1 MTLSSRMIVVLTSI
15 GVLSGAFLVSV
26 GILTKERIVL
36 NKQREIETAITAVVP
51 GTRTSQKLYEEKDFS
66 VYSGEDEQ
74 GHLLGFALN
83 ASAAGFQDKIL
94 FMIGIDPDLTRIS
107 SLYVLDQ
114 KETPGLGAKI
124 TDRESFLV
132 FWENKKISEPLKLR
146 KPPAASPDELLPY
159 EVNTISGAT
168 VSSEAVLS
176 AVNISVE
183 KLRKLKEEG
192 KLNSKGRDGN

>member
-66 VYSGEDEQ
+66 VYAGEDEQ
-74 GHLLGFALN
+74 GRLLGFALN

-94 FMIGIDPDLTRIS
+94 FMIGIDPDLTRIN

-146 KPPAASPDELLPY
+146 KPPAASPDELLPS

-183 KLRKLKEEG
+183 KLKKLKEEG
-192 KLNSKGRDGN
+192 KLSSKGRDGN

>member
-66 VYSGEDEQ
+66 VYAGEDEQ
-74 GHLLGFALN
+74 GRLLGFALN

-94 FMIGIDPDLTRIS
+94 FMIGIDPDLTRIN

-132 FWENKKISEPLKLR
+132 FWENKKTSEPLKLR
-146 KPPAASPDELLPY
+146 KPPAASPDELLPS

-183 KLRKLKEEG
+183 KLKKLKEEG
-192 KLNSKGRDGN
+192 KLSSKGRDGN

>member
-66 VYSGEDEQ
+66 VYAGEDEQ

-94 FMIGIDPDLTRIS
+94 FMIGIDPDLTRIN

-146 KPPAASPDELLPY
+146 KPPAASPDELLPS

-183 KLRKLKEEG
+183 KLKKLKEEG
-192 KLNSKGRDGN
+192 KLSSKGRDGN